1 MILLAVGVEEERTG
15 DCSTMAGAREELKS
29 NCMVDDTNNDKGG
42 RPRCAIEAGG
52 RPW

>member
-1 MILLAVGVEEERTG
+1 MILLAAGVEEERTV
-15 DCSTMAGAREELKS
+15 DCGTMAGAREELKS

-52 RPW
+52 RPR